1 MIGVHNYVFQCVYC
15 SLFVAEHTKITDEPE
30 DYEVAVGSTATFRCN
45 AVSDP
50 SLALTIEWLHKEQE
64 IDFEAEPRFV
74 RSSDYSLTITKTTE
88 LDSGTYTCLARTEL
102 DSARA
107 QATLTVQGTI
117 FFFHSFILF
126 SPFSLYWLRFW

>member
-1 MIGVHNYVFQCVYC
+1 
-15 SLFVAEHTKITDEPE
+15 
-30 DYEVAVGSTATFRCN
+30 
-45 AVSDP
+45 VSDP
-50 SLALTIEWLHKEQE
+50 SLALSIEWLHKEQE

-107 QATLTVQGTI
+107 QATLTVQGTVFLSFLS
-117 FFFHSFILF
+117 FFLF
-126 SPFSLYWLRFW
+126 SFFRSFLYFFSIFTVLVMILVVAFCSDNPKSFQK

>member
-1 MIGVHNYVFQCVYC
+1 M
-15 SLFVAEHTKITDEPE
+15 
-30 DYEVAVGSTATFRCN
+30 AVGSTATFRCN

-50 SLALTIEWLHKEQE
+50 SLALSIEWLHKEQE

-107 QATLTVQGTI
+107 QATLTVQGTVFS
-117 FFFHSFILF
+117 FFLSLSFFSSFTVLVMILVVAF
-126 SPFSLYWLRFW
+126 CSDNSKSFQK

>member
-1 MIGVHNYVFQCVYC
+1 
-15 SLFVAEHTKITDEPE
+15 
-30 DYEVAVGSTATFRCN
+30 
-45 AVSDP
+45 VSDP
-50 SLALTIEWLHKEQE
+50 SLTLNIEWLHKEQE

-117 FFFHSFILF
+117 IFFLSFFLF
-126 SPFSLYWLRFW
+126 FSVSLYFWL

>member
-1 MIGVHNYVFQCVYC
+1 M
-15 SLFVAEHTKITDEPE
+15 
-30 DYEVAVGSTATFRCN
+30 
-45 AVSDP
+45 SDP

-107 QATLTVQGTI
+107 QATLTVQGTV
-117 FFFHSFILF
+117 FFSLSFILYFFLSFFLSFF
-126 SPFSLYWLRFW
+126 SSFTVLVMILVVAFCSDNPKSFQK

>member
-1 MIGVHNYVFQCVYC
+1 M
-15 SLFVAEHTKITDEPE
+15 
-30 DYEVAVGSTATFRCN
+30 GSTATFRCN

-50 SLALTIEWLHKEQE
+50 SLALTIEWLHKDQE

-102 DSARA
+102 DSATS

-117 FFFHSFILF
+117 FFLYFLF
-126 SPFSLYWLRFW
+126 TRYF